1 MDKYTYATQY
11 QSSFNNDHYLN
22 NYLKTG
28 IIDKIYPVD
37 LSKNEEY
44 SKNYNKIMNY
54 LNIYNYLN
62 HNKNFT
68 TAELF
73 LTRVDDYFTGFF
85 ESDNLDYK
93 TKLIKYL
100 YEIQTLWLYPEIKNK
115 KWSTYFNIFMKNLVQ
130 YYLNKCNYCFPK
142 YKYKKYL
149 NITELFID
157 LVTSDISNET
167 ENENENKYGD
177 ENKYVNK
184 KIIDNINQNI
194 IMSML
199 DDCSSYNTNFS
210 IFDLKSLIKLD
221 LKQESQLINLVNIKE
236 KLKYQPTSNIVSFD
250 KNTIIERMKK
260 MSNGLI
266 NDNFPFDS
274 ESFMISGG
282 FAVNSIIDIVSDY
295 TDIDI
300 YIFQDFEYTASK
312 LIDYFSSI
320 CPDNIKMTNNS
331 SIINIYPINYNMN
344 IQLIKIYGN
353 PHSIINQF
361 DLSYTQIAILDWDNI
376 IMTNKAVT
384 SLITGYF
391 TLNRNNVIRSY
402 RIIKAYVKGFVLD
415 PKEFHQVF
423 IDDNQNKF
431 SYKLLDEVKDIV
443 KNLYQIYVNFNKN
456 VVCNFNN
463 IHNINNINN
472 LDNDLSHGH
481 ISSIESLLM
490 NYLNDELVNKLM
502 TKSVTLTDEIIN
514 KYLSTQNYDLF
525 KGYLESLTLCDYFEK
540 KDLYNINF
548 KNLEQYHINYE
559 QKELSTLISKNN
571 CSKNVLKEIMNYYY
585 PDPKNISI
593 CIPYVDNPTEFSIS
607 VKSGYYDSVER
618 YLSCYYLYLNI
629 NIKDFKLINKNGH
642 LTFSIELNDNKSKN
656 IIKNIDS
663 KLEDFH
669 KKLICMDRFKSQK
682 SLFVNKLDKNGKIDV
697 NISFEDFVNKLI
709 LKNDKLEHNKIS
721 NIKKFS
727 KYCIHQIKNTKFK
740 TLSDLTLLNK
750 YDLIKSDNII
760 IQLKLSNLVVEEQT
774 NTNGEKILVYK
785 YNINI
790 HDICFIE

>member
-1 MDKYTYATQY
+1 MDNYTVSIKY
-11 QSSFNNDHYLN
+11 QSSFNNDYYLN

-28 IIDKIYPVD
+28 IIDKIYPD
-37 LSKNEEY
+37 DQSKNEEN

-62 HNKNFT
+62 YNKNFNT
-68 TAELF
+68 SELF
-73 LTRVDDYFTGFF
+73 LNQVDNYFTSFF

-93 TKLIKYL
+93 TKLITYL
-100 YEIQTLWLYPEIKNK
+100 YEIQTLWFYSEIKNK

-130 YYLNKCNYCFPK
+130 YYLNKCNYCFPN

-157 LVTSDISNET
+157 LLTSDISNE
-167 ENENENKYGD
+167 NEN

-184 KIIDNINQNI
+184 KIIDGLNQNI

-199 DDCSSYNTNFS
+199 DDCSSYNQNFN
-210 IFDLKSLIKLD
+210 IFDLKSLTKLG

-236 KLKYQPTSNIVSFD
+236 KLKYQHTSNIVSFD

-300 YIFQDFEYTASK
+300 YIFQDFEYTANK
-312 LIDYFSSI
+312 LIDYFTSI

-353 PHSIINQF
+353 PHNIINQF

-376 IMTNKAVT
+376 IMTNKAVK

-431 SYKLLDEVKDIV
+431 IYKLLDEVKDIV
-443 KNLYQIYVNFNKN
+443 KNLYQIYIKFNKN
-456 VVCNFNN
+456 IVYNFNN
-463 IHNINNINN
+463 INNLNN

-481 ISSIESLLM
+481 ISDIEFLLM

-502 TKSVTLTDEIIN
+502 TKSITLTNETIN

-593 CIPYVDNPTEFSIS
+593 CIPRLDNPKEFPIS
-607 VKSGYYDSVER
+607 VKTGYYDSVER
-618 YLSCYYLYLNI
+618 YLSCYSLYLNI
-629 NIKDFKLINKNGH
+629 NIKDFKLINKKGH

-656 IIKNIDS
+656 IINNIDS
-663 KLEDFH
+663 KLEDFY
-669 KKLICMDRFKSQK
+669 KKLIYMDNFKSQK
-682 SLFVNKLDKNGKIDV
+682 SLFLKKLYKNDEINV
-697 NISFEDFVNKLI
+697 NITFEDFVNKLI

-760 IQLKLSNLVVEEQT
+760 IQLKLSNLIAEEQT